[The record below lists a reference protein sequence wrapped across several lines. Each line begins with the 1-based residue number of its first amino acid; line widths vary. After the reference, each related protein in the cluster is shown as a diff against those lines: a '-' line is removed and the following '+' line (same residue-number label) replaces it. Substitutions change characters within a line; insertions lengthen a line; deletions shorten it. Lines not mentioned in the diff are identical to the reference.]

1 MFRSRFPQFPK
12 LPQFP
17 KNIRHGWISQS
28 WIYRS
33 RRCLSVA
40 PIVTLS
46 IVGIQAIGGFNL
58 PEWEVR
64 DTFFRVRS
72 QQNPNEQSE
81 IIVVTIDEQDLQ
93 QVGDWPI
100 PDSVLA
106 QLITKIRNQKP
117 TAIGMDLYRDLPV
130 GKGYDD
136 LKKVFQTTPSLVGV
150 EKIIGDRVPP
160 PPELKKLG
168 QVGLADL
175 TLDGDR
181 RIRRAL
187 LTADDEKENK
197 TIKPGLAT
205 QLALLH
211 LKTKGIE
218 LKAIDE
224 AKNYYQLGKTS
235 YRPIANSEGGYG
247 NQDLGG
253 YQIFLNWFGD
263 STKFKQ
269 VKMRDILADRIA
281 LDTLRDRIVLI
292 GSIAQ
297 STNDFFGSPYSQSWL
312 GGGEPTSG
320 VLIHAN
326 IAHQLTTGALQ
337 KSTQLQSFTAPL
349 TYSWITAWAIAATA
363 ISWAIADRSQRKR
376 LPPGSL
382 ILVTSTGAIMILGSA
397 YGAFLSGWLIPVV
410 PTLSTL
416 ITSAIA
422 LTLAH
427 KQQKLEES
435 NDQLAIANHQLRNYS
450 KTLELKVQERTQ
462 ELIIAKDCADSA
474 NHAKSEFLA
483 NMSHELRTPLNGIL
497 GYAQILSR
505 SKTFSQGEKE
515 GVSIIHQCG
524 THLLTLI
531 NDILDLSKIEARK
544 LELAPGEIM
553 LRPFLQGVV
562 EICRVRAEQKALQF
576 NVDFQA
582 HLPICV
588 RADEKRLRQVLIN
601 LLGNATKFTEQ
612 GSVTLRVTELNSSL
626 NLALNAPMAQPEAH
640 PITQL
645 RFQVEDTGVG
655 MSPEQLEK
663 IFLPFEQVGDVGKQ
677 AEGTGLG
684 LAISTNIVNL
694 MESQLQVQ
702 SQTGEGSIFFF
713 DLTLPVIASSRSRED
728 LTPSRVV
735 GFNHKVIPNAAI
747 SSTDVIAPIP
757 HILVID
763 DDAMNRQLL
772 SIWLND
778 LGFKVTE
785 AEDGVSGLAIARS
798 LQPDLT
804 ISDLNLPKLDGA
816 SLVKQLRTQPEW
828 TDRPILIASAS
839 VFETD
844 QTRSLQAGANGFL
857 AKPIQFEQ
865 LVSHLGQLLP
875 IEWSYASAE
884 GLSSAAARVDLPSD
898 PPTGPMIAPSP
909 EVLEKLCHLAMMGD
923 LQTLS
928 GTLETISKNHPELE
942 SFVAALNP
950 LVNSFQTKKI
960 REFLKSFAPLESV
973 S

>member
-1 MFRSRFPQFPK
+1 MFRLRFPQLPK
-12 LPQFP
+12 FLQIQ
-17 KNIRHGWISQS
+17 KSLRQGWISQS
-28 WIYRS
+28 WAYRS

-58 PEWEVR
+58 PEWEAR

-72 QQNPNEQSE
+72 QQNPKEQSE

-106 QLITKIRNQKP
+106 QLITKIRAQKP

-136 LKKVFQTTPSLVGV
+136 LKKVFQTTPALIGV

-205 QLALLH
+205 QVALLH

-218 LKAIDE
+218 LKVTDE
-224 AKNYYQLGKTS
+224 AKNYYQLGKTH
-235 YRPIANSEGGYG
+235 YRQIANSEGGYV

-253 YQIFLNWFGD
+253 YQIFLNWYGD

-269 VKMRDILADRIA
+269 VKMRDILADRISP
-281 LDTLRDRIVLI
+281 DTLRDRMVLI

-297 STNDFFGSPYSQSWL
+297 STNDFFGSPYSQSWF
-312 GGGEPTSG
+312 GGDQPTSG

-337 KSTQLQSFTAPL
+337 QSTQLQSFTAPL

-363 ISWAIADRSQRKR
+363 VSWAVADRSQRKR
-376 LPPGSL
+376 LPSGSL
-382 ILVTSTGAIMILGSA
+382 IFVTSAGIVVILGSA

-416 ITSAIA
+416 MTSAIA

-435 NDQLAIANHQLRNYS
+435 NDQLAIVNHQLRNYS

-462 ELIIAKDCADSA
+462 ELMIAKDCADSA

-515 GVSIIHQCG
+515 GVNIIHQCG

-553 LRPFLQGVV
+553 LLPFLQGVV

-576 NVDFQA
+576 KVDFQA
-582 HLPICV
+582 QLPICIQS
-588 RADEKRLRQVLIN
+588 DEKRLRQVLIN

-612 GSVTLRVTELNSSL
+612 GSVTLRVTELDSST
-626 NLALNAPMAQPEAH
+626 AAQPKVH
-640 PITQL
+640 HTTRL
-645 RFQVEDTGVG
+645 RFQIEDTGVG

-677 AEGTGLG
+677 SEGTGLG

-702 SQTGEGSIFFF
+702 SQAGEGSIFFF
-713 DLTLPVIASSRSRED
+713 DLTLPVITSSRSHEAI
-728 LTPSRVV
+728 TPSRIV
-735 GFNHKVIPNAAI
+735 GFSRKVIPN
-747 SSTDVIAPIP
+747 SDVSLTDFIP
-757 HILVID
+757 HILLID

-772 SIWLND
+772 SIWLKD

-785 AEDGVSGLAIARS
+785 AEDGASGLAIAQS

-839 VFETD
+839 VFEAD

-865 LVSHLGQLLP
+865 LVTHLGQLLP
-875 IEWSYASAE
+875 IEWSYALAE
-884 GLSSAAARVDLPSD
+884 DLSSAAASTNHLPKQ
-898 PPTGPMIAPSP
+898 PTGPMIAPSP
-909 EVLEKLCHLAMMGD
+909 DVLEKLRHLAMMGD

-942 SFVAALNP
+942 PFVAALSP

>member
-1 MFRSRFPQFPK
+1 M
-12 LPQFP
+12 
-17 KNIRHGWISQS
+17 SQS
-28 WIYRS
+28 WIDRS
-33 RRCLSVA
+33 RRCLGVA

-58 PEWEVR
+58 PEWEAR
-64 DTFFRVRS
+64 DTFFRLRS
-72 QQNPNEQSE
+72 QQNSQEQSE
-81 IIVVTIDEQDLQ
+81 IVVVTIDEQDLQ

-100 PDSVLA
+100 PDGTLA
-106 QLITKIRNQKP
+106 QLITKIRDQKP

-130 GKGYDD
+130 GQGYDD
-136 LKKVFQTTPSLVGV
+136 LKKVFQTTPALVGV

-205 QLALLH
+205 QVALLH

-224 AKNYYQLGKTS
+224 AKNHYQLGKTS

-281 LDTLRDRIVLI
+281 PDTLRDRMVLI

-297 STNDFFGSPYSQSWL
+297 STNDFFGTPYSQSWF
-312 GGGEPTSG
+312 GGNNPTSG
-320 VLIHAN
+320 VLVHAN

-349 TYSWITAWAIAATA
+349 THSWITAWAIAATA
-363 ISWAIADRSQRKR
+363 VSWTIADRSQRKR

-382 ILVTSTGAIMILGSA
+382 FFVTSAGAIIVLGSA
-397 YGAFLSGWLIPVV
+397 YGAFLYGWLIPVV

-416 ITSAIA
+416 ITSVIA

-553 LRPFLQGVV
+553 LLPFLQGVV

-576 NVDFQA
+576 KVDFQA
-582 HLPICV
+582 QLPICV
-588 RADEKRLRQVLIN
+588 QADEKRLRQVLIN

-612 GSVTLRVTELNSSL
+612 GSVTLRVTELDSSL
-626 NLALNAPMAQPEAH
+626 DGLLDSSIAQPETTHAH
-640 PITQL
+640 HHTHTTHRITTQL

-713 DLTLPVIASSRSRED
+713 DLQLPVIASSRSREEFP
-728 LTPSRVV
+728 PSRII
-735 GFNHKVIPNAAI
+735 GFNRKVISN
-747 SSTDVIAPIP
+747 TDVSPTNVIPHIP
-757 HILVID
+757 HILLID

-785 AEDGVSGLAIARS
+785 AEDGTSGLAIARS

-816 SLVKQLRTQPEW
+816 SLVKQLRTQPDW

-844 QTRSLQAGANGFL
+844 QTRSFQAGANGFL

-865 LVSHLGQLLP
+865 LVTHLGQLLP
-875 IEWSYASAE
+875 IEWSYAPAE
-884 GLSSAAARVDLPSD
+884 GVSGAAAKIDPPSKQ
-898 PPTGPMIAPSP
+898 PTGPMIAPSP
-909 EVLEKLCHLAMMGD
+909 DVLEKLRHLAMMGD

-928 GTLETISKNHPELE
+928 GTLEIILKNHPELE

-950 LVNSFQTKKI
+950 LVSSFQTKKI